1 MANPTI
7 LSVDDDPA
15 VSRAV
20 ARDLRRQYGDRYRIV
35 RALSGGDA
43 LDALREIKLRGD
55 RPALMPA
62 DTGVGIPAAIRP
74 RIFEPFFTTKQVGE
88 GTGLGLDIS
97 CRIVVNK
104 HHGDIRVSSE
114 PGDTR
119 LLVCLPIGPPD
130 EA

>member
-20 ARDLRRQYGDRYRIV
+20 ARGLRRQYGDRYRIV
-35 RALSGGDA
+35 RALSGGEA
-43 LDALREIKLRGD
+43 LDALREIKLRG
-55 RPALMPA
+55 
-62 DTGVGIPAAIRP
+62 
-74 RIFEPFFTTKQVGE
+74 E

-97 CRIVVNK
+97 YRIVVNK
-104 HHGDIRVSSE
+104 HRGDIRVSSE

-119 LLVCLPIGPPD
+119 FQVCLPIGPPD

>member
-7 LSVDDDPA
+7 LSVGDDPA

-43 LDALREIKLRGD
+43 LDALRE
-55 RPALMPA
+55 
-62 DTGVGIPAAIRP
+62 
-74 RIFEPFFTTKQVGE
+74 
-88 GTGLGLDIS
+88 
-97 CRIVVNK
+97 K

-119 LLVCLPIGPPD
+119 FQVCLPIGPPD
-130 EA
+130 ERQVY